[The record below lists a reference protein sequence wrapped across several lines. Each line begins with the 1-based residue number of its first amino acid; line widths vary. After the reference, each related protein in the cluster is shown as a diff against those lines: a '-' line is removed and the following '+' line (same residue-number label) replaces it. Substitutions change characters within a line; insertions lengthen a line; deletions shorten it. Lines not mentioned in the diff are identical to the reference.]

1 MTKHKDIEEIRER
14 QVKILKEKSENSQK
28 YSQKN
33 SQKYKKTQANLRDTA
48 KYRYLFKLRSKMK
61 KR

>member
-28 YSQKN
+28 YSQKTVKN
-33 SQKYKKTQANLRDTA
+33 TR
-48 KYRYLFKLRSKMK
+48 KLKLI
-61 KR
+61 